1 MRTAHAVGKD
11 EIMSV
16 RHTKVGT
23 QLGEL
28 TLVADGDELTGLYF
42 PHHWYR
48 PPEESFGRRVP
59 AAADDPVFGEASRQ
73 LAEYLAGTR
82 RSFDLPLAARG
93 DDFQQRVWAL
103 IRAIPYGETRSY
115 ADLADELGD
124 RRLAQEVGQA
134 VGRNP
139 LSVIVPCHRVVG
151 SRGQLTGYA
160 GGLKRKQ
167 FLLRLEEP
175 APALAGRL
183 F

>member
-1 MRTAHAVGKD
+1 MRTAHAAGKD

-16 RHTKVGT
+16 RHSRVGT

-48 PPEESFGRRVP
+48 PPEDSFGPWVP
-59 AAADDPVFGEASRQ
+59 AVADPLFQEATRQ
-73 LAEYLAGTR
+73 LAEYLVGTR

-115 ADLADELGD
+115 ADLAAELGD
-124 RRLAQEVGQA
+124 RTLAQEVGQA

>member
-1 MRTAHAVGKD
+1 MRTPQAAGKD

-16 RHTKVGT
+16 RHTRVGT

-28 TLVADGDELTGLYF
+28 TLVAGGNELTGLYF

-48 PPEESFGRRVP
+48 PPEESFGRWAP
-59 AAADDPVFGEASRQ
+59 AMADPLFQEATRQ

-82 RSFDLPLAARG
+82 RSFDLPLAASG
-93 DDFQQRVWAL
+93 GDFQQRVWAL

-115 ADLADELGD
+115 ADLAAELGD

-167 FLLRLEEP
+167 FLLRLEQP
-175 APALAGRL
+175 APVLAGRL